1 MGGTPKLDSVQTQGL
16 LGGWHVDLK
25 HLYRD
30 QTSLIPSHSPIRT
43 PPEHV
48 RSHGAG
54 EFGVGFQSQVQHS
67 HLLCRGGLQSEL
79 SSRLQRLT
87 PPSVGWHPEGRF
99 MFLVTTV
106 RSGAGP
112 FENSPRSGF
121 REYSAGSQGSSNVL
135 KISGPGIRSLRAQKF
150 TLTALH
156 SLDSGQRR
164 GAGESEGGSHFLL
177 PARVSE
183 ALRRLQGQDHSPG
196 LGTGNS
202 TTMLLV
208 TGVSRSTDQL
218 WLAQAMYLGSPL
230 PSHASVSPV

>member
-1 MGGTPKLDSVQTQGL
+1 MTLSICTGTRLLLSPLILPSGHPQSMSGLMVQE
-16 LGGWHVDLK
+16 
-25 HLYRD
+25 
-30 QTSLIPSHSPIRT
+30 SL
-43 PPEHV
+43 V
-48 RSHGAG
+48 W
-54 EFGVGFQSQVQHS
+54 GFRVSQVQHS
-67 HLLCRGGLQSEL
+67 HLLWRGGLQSEL
-79 SSRLQRLT
+79 SSQLQRLT
-87 PPSVGWHPEGRF
+87 PPSVGWHSEGRF

-121 REYSAGSQGSSNVL
+121 REYSAESQGSSNVL
-135 KISGPGIRSLRAQKF
+135 RISGPGIRSLKVQEFMLIAPY
-150 TLTALH
+150 

-196 LGTGNS
+196 LETGNS

-218 WLAQAMYLGSPL
+218 WLAQAMYLGSSL